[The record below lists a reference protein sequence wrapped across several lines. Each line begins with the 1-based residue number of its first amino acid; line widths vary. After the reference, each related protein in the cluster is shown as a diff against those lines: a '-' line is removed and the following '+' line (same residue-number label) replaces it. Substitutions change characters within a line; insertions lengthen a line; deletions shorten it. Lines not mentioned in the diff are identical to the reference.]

1 MRALSE
7 AGRIVSGDHDT
18 HRGDLR
24 EDGTVLEGGT
34 VLARCG
40 AGSTSQLRLRVRAER
55 VDGDAG

>member
-1 MRALSE
+1 MRALPE

-24 EDGTVLEGGT
+24 EDGTVLEDGT
-34 VLARCG
+34 VPARCG
-40 AGSTSQLRLRVRAER
+40 AGCTSRLWLWVRAER